1 MRQVEYLEFDRNL
14 KANELSSLIGNF
26 KDLNTLNIE
35 FNQINSL
42 PTTLL
47 FCQKLKTLKLMNCRF
62 TELPGFL
69 DHLPNLESIT
79 RYHNPFDENN
89 HTAKYVPCKVKCLY
103 YHQEQSENEQEQ
115 NSEGQ
120 EKNQSSQNKF
130 HPLSLMTFSAM
141 VVVENLDYKSVLNLD
156 QLNIPKRLNIVLH
169 DAMRSMQRC
178 DYCLRG
184 TFRDGKY
191 IFSQPA
197 NIYIFK
203 VNVRNTRKRFEICP
217 KLTIKT
223 AVVPVS
229 LFLSFSRFYSFF

>member
-26 KDLNTLNIE
+26 KDLSTLNIE
-35 FNQINSL
+35 FNQISSL
-42 PTTLL
+42 PTALL

-69 DHLPNLESIT
+69 QHLPNLESIT

-89 HTAKYVPCKVKCLY
+89 HIAKYVPCKVKCLY
-103 YHQEQSENEQEQ
+103 YHQEQSENKQEQ
-115 NSEGQ
+115 KNEDQ
-120 EKNQSSQNKF
+120 EKKQSTQSKF
-130 HPLSLMTFSAM
+130 HPLSLMTCSAM

-156 QLNIPKRLNIVLH
+156 QLNIPMRSNIVLH
-169 DAMRSMQRC
+169 NAMKSMQRC

-191 IFSQPA
+191 IFSHPA
-197 NIYIFK
+197 KICLFK
-203 VNVRNTRKRFEICP
+203 VNLRNTRKRFEIC
-217 KLTIKT
+217 
-223 AVVPVS
+223 
-229 LFLSFSRFYSFF
+229 

>member
-1 MRQVEYLEFDRNL
+1 MEYLEFDRNL

-35 FNQINSL
+35 FNQISSL

-47 FCQKLKTLKLMNCRF
+47 FCKKLKTLKMMNCRF
-62 TELPGFL
+62 NELPGFL
-69 DHLPNLESIT
+69 HHLPDLESIT

-89 HTAKYVPCKVKCLY
+89 HTAKYVPCKRKCLY
-103 YHQEQSENEQEQ
+103 YHQEQNENEQEQ
-115 NSEGQ
+115 NNEGQ
-120 EKNQSSQNKF
+120 HSSQNKF

-141 VVVENLDYKSVLNLD
+141 VVVENLNYKSALNLD
-156 QLNIPKRLNIVLH
+156 QINIPKHLNIVLH
-169 DAMRSMQRC
+169 NAMKSMQRC
-178 DYCLRG
+178 DYCLKG

-191 IFSQPA
+191 IFSHPA

-217 KLTIKT
+217 KLTINI
-223 AVVPVS
+223 VGPVS
-229 LFLSFSRFYSFF
+229 LLLSLSRIHSFF